1 MSSYKRLATDVDATE
16 EAELRR
22 LEGGAY
28 SNFRSGIFGYAYI
41 GPGGHPDLF
50 RRMTRLDTKSR
61 VDAKQVRMPTGGHPD
76 LF

>member
-28 SNFRSGIFGYAYI
+28 SKNVEMNFRSGIFGYAYI

-61 VDAKQVRMPTGGHPD
+61 VDAKQVRMPT
-76 LF
+76 

>member
-41 GPGGHPDLF
+41 
-50 RRMTRLDTKSR
+50 
-61 VDAKQVRMPTGGHPD
+61 
-76 LF
+76 